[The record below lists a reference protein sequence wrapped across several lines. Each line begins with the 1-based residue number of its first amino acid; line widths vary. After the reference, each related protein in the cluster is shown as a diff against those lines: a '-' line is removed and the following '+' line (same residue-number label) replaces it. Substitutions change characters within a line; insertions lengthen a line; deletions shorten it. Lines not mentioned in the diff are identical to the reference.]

1 MPEGENLGLGQPN
14 SYGHPNAEALSW
26 IGATGA
32 QIWRTDERGTLTL
45 TWDASGHPVVSGER

>member
-1 MPEGENLGLGQPN
+1 MPEGENLGLGKPN

-32 QIWRTDERGTLTL
+32 QIWRTDEHGTVTITIGADGGAVLTS
-45 TWDASGHPVVSGER
+45 AK